1 MLRGVS
7 PAVVEKDFWVCW
19 VLKQIFADP
28 DVGPQFTFKGGTSLA
43 KVYELIERFS
53 EDIDLILDWR
63 VLGFGLGLDD
73 PYQDF
78 ASNTRRDR
86 FNKRMN
92 RRAAE
97 YITDRLLEDFTRLFA
112 HVNDLTVRVD
122 HNDSQAINVAYPAA
136 FSEEYLRS
144 EIRLEIGP
152 LAAWSPSER
161 RTIRSYA
168 AESFP
173 DVFRDPHCHVVTITA
188 ERSFWEKATILHQ
201 QAHRKTPMPSRY
213 SRHYY
218 DLYKL
223 ARSPVCRSALA
234 SLDLLETVASFK
246 RCFYPSSWASY
257 ETARAGSLKL
267 VPREEHRTVLARD
280 FRAMKMMIFGE
291 VPSFD
296 LIEESLQRLE
306 QQINHPLPG
315 PDDSHS
321 QPLRGR

>member
-1 MLRGVS
+1 M
-7 PAVVEKDFWVCW
+7 VEKDFWVCW

-28 DVGPQFTFKGGTSLA
+28 AVGPQFVFKGGTSLA
-43 KVYELIERFS
+43 KVYGLIERFS

-63 VLGFGLGLDD
+63 ALGFGPGLDD

-78 ASNTRRDR
+78 SSNTRRDR
-86 FNKRMN
+86 FNKRIN

-97 YITDRLLEDFTRLFA
+97 YISDRLLEDFTRLFA
-112 HVNDLTVRVD
+112 PVSDLSVSVD
-122 HNDSQAINVAYPAA
+122 HDDLQTINVAYPAA

-152 LAAWSPSER
+152 LAAWSPSEP

-173 DVFRDPHCHVVTITA
+173 DVFRDPDCDVVTITA

-223 ARSPVCRSALA
+223 AESPVCRSALA
-234 SLDLLETVASFK
+234 GLDLLEAVVSFK
-246 RCFYPSSWASY
+246 RRFYPSPWASY

-267 VPREEHRTVLARD
+267 VPSEEHRTVLARD
-280 FRAMKMMIFGE
+280 FRAMRMMIFGE

-296 LIEESLQRLE
+296 LIGESLQKLE
-306 QQINHPLPG
+306 QQINQPFSG
-315 PDDSHS
+315 PDKSHS
-321 QPLRGR
+321 